1 MIKNHYFVHLD
12 LLRVFFVFIVLLHH
26 WLAENPFAFLP
37 FGSTIA
43 FVLSGFLLTIPL
55 LEAKKDQAN
64 YWKTSVNFLARR
76 LLRTLPIYIL
86 VILLYIILNRHNF
99 REYSVYFLTFTQNY
113 LIALNKTRLIP
124 FLQTWSLAVQ
134 EQFYL
139 FLPIAIYLLPYK
151 YLKTLFI
158 VFSIAGLLFRL
169 WYFYLGLPFSYNHL
183 STECC
188 LDCFGIGALLAYYHY
203 EHPDQLKR
211 LLSNK
216 LLFYALVLAYL
227 GSTLGYPTMV
237 INNTE
242 MGSDALFNNLYRI
255 TERTFVSLLSIWFIA
270 WGIYFP
276 SQKLNKIS
284 SHFIINYLSKISYGI
299 YIYHFAVQAVIL
311 KTLNFLFN
319 LPLKS
324 LQFAWWV
331 ICLNFLFT
339 ILLSIIS
346 YELIEKPILQLKNRY
361 FGSSLAKTPTSNH

>member
-1 MIKNHYFVHLD
+1 MIKHQYFVHLD

-64 YWKTSVNFLARR
+64 YWRTAVNFLARR
-76 LLRTLPIYIL
+76 LLRTLPIYLL

-158 VFSIAGLLFRL
+158 IFSIAGLLFRL

-203 EHPDQLKR
+203 DHPDQLKR

-216 LLFYALVLAYL
+216 LLLYALVLAYL
-227 GSTLGYPTMV
+227 GSTLGYSTNV
-237 INNTE
+237 VNGDDKN
-242 MGSDALFNNLYRI
+242 SSYLFNNLYRI
-255 TERTFVSLLSIWFIA
+255 TERTFVSLFSIWFIA

-276 SQKLNKIS
+276 SQKLNKVS
-284 SHFIINYLSKISYGI
+284 SNIIINYLSKISYGI
-299 YIYHFAVQAVIL
+299 FIYHFAVGAVIS
-311 KTLNFLFN
+311 KTISFLFN

-324 LQFAWWV
+324 IQFAWWA
-331 ICLNFLFT
+331 IGFYFTFT

-346 YELIEKPILQLKNRY
+346 YELIEKPILQLKNKY
-361 FGSSLAKTPTSNH
+361 FGNSLAKIPAANT